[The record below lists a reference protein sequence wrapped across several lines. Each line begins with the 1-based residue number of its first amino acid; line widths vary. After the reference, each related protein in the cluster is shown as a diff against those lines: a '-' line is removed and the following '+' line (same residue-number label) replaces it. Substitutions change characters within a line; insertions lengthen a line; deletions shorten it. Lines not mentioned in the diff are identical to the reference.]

1 MLIHKKENEIT
12 DMLLNRINE
21 AEQEGFKGVEVEM
34 YMRFY
39 DVTDKV
45 INEIKRKG
53 YDVIIFEN
61 EEVPKVLISWD

>member
-34 YMRFY
+34 YMRF
-39 DVTDKV
+39 D
-45 INEIKRKG
+45 R
-53 YDVIIFEN
+53 
-61 EEVPKVLISWD
+61 

>member
-21 AEQEGFKGVEVEM
+21 AKQEGFKGVEIEM